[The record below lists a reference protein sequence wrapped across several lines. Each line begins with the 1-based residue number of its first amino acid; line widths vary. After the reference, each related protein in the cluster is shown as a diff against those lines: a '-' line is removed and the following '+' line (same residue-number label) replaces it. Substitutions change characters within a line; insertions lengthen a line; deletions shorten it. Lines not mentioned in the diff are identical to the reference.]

1 MAATAFGEL
10 SQFESIKLAVKTRQV
25 SGISVRQK
33 RLGTGANFTRP
44 SRLHILY
51 IALTPDA
58 KFAVRHLFLDGIT
71 LANLADKEKDLL
83 LEARTTVPN
92 GPRSPNELSRGFEGM
107 EFKREA
113 YFTIVIDELGWE
125 FYFPAPAKPD
135 DVIIGETHD
144 PVVFLDNKKV
154 IVASNP
160 TGSSIVV
167 HDQDFAENHAFSDA
181 EKVDLTV
188 PGTGPGP
195 GPFPD
200 EVRRALRLINFFT
213 DGTGQLLGAP
223 TDFGF
228 EIYLRAPAG
237 EGDHLTTIIIDP
249 DGQNQGPRT

>member
-1 MAATAFGEL
+1 MPATAYGEL

-25 SGISVRQK
+25 SGISVRKK
-33 RLGTGANFTRP
+33 RLGSGGNFNPP
-44 SRLHILY
+44 SRLQLLY

-58 KFAVRHLFLDGIT
+58 KFAVRHLFLDDIT
-71 LANLADKEKDLL
+71 TTNIDAKEKDLV
-83 LEARTTVPN
+83 LEARTTVPD
-92 GPRSPNELSRGFEGM
+92 GAKSHNELSRGFEGI

-135 DVIIGETHD
+135 DVIPGQTDD

-160 TGSSIVV
+160 SGTSIVV

-181 EKVDLTV
+181 MMVDVVV

-200 EVRRALRLINFFT
+200 EARRGLRLINFFT
-213 DGTGQLLGAP
+213 DSKGQPLTTV

-228 EIYLRAPAG
+228 EIYLRAPAAA
-237 EGDHLTTIIIDP
+237 GDHLTTIIVDP